1 MISSM
6 EPNYREHIRT
16 AQSTDA
22 DAISALSEASY
33 SRLLAASYDSGVL
46 RLALP
51 YMVKANSKLL
61 ASGAYYVAEIKPGVL
76 VGCGGWSAEKPGG
89 GEIIEG
95 EAHVRHFAVLPEWTR
110 RGYGTSLLTRCMGD
124 ARSLGIRKL
133 HCFSTLNA
141 EPFYRASGFVTI
153 GPIDVPMGPTA
164 ALPGILMQRELT

>member
-1 MISSM
+1 M
-6 EPNYREHIRT
+6 EPNYSEHIRI
-16 AQSTDA
+16 AQPTDA
-22 DAISALSEASY
+22 DAISALSETSY

-46 RLALP
+46 RQALP

-76 VGCGGWSAEKPGG
+76 IGCGGWSAAKPGG

-95 EAHVRHFAVLPEWTR
+95 EAHVRHFAVHPEWTR
-110 RGYGTSLLTRCMGD
+110 RGYGTSLLTRCIGD
-124 ARSLGIRKL
+124 ARSLGIRRL

-153 GPIDVPMGPTA
+153 GPIDVPMGPTI
-164 ALPGILMQRELT
+164 ALPGILMKREIA